1 MAVWEPFAI
10 PAVACFVQS
19 RRLSPRVKQI
29 RVLSTKSST
38 LGNRKFQD
46 KALFFQSFSAL
57 NPAFV
62 CFTFSEISP
71 KRSFIFRI
79 CFPWNFLLKLQISS
93 IFIHV
98 QPCAKTDSNANLC
111 KSSKSLQKIPSISS
125 GNGGGLFCFTVT
137 GHINPLH
144 HFIDFL
150 FTNCSY
156 SKGKVPIPKNRSF
169 LVGFA
174 WVLFASNLLLWN

>member
-1 MAVWEPFAI
+1 M
-10 PAVACFVQS
+10 
-19 RRLSPRVKQI
+19 KQI

-38 LGNRKFQD
+38 LGNRTFQD

-62 CFTFSEISP
+62 CFTFSEAQFHFSY
-71 KRSFIFRI
+71 I
-79 CFPWNFLLKLQISS
+79 CFPWNFLLKLQISSS

-111 KSSKSLQKIPSISS
+111 KSLKSLQKIPSISS

-174 WVLFASNLLLWN
+174 